1 MSDASAVADVE
12 AAYTGPVVRRRLP
25 VGQFATGL
33 GAIGALVLV
42 ATVFGR
48 SQAVQW
54 SAIPAY
60 MLDPSILGGLVLT
73 LQLTVAAMAI
83 GIVLGAVLSA
93 MTISGYIVLQAMAA
107 GFVWCFRGVPLI
119 VQIFFWFNIALFLP
133 DLTVG
138 SIHISVN
145 EVVTPAVAG
154 LLALGLHE
162 AANMSEVI
170 RAGLLSV
177 DAGQHDACRAL
188 GMTRGRA
195 LRGIVL
201 PQAVRVIIPPTGNQA
216 IGMLKAS
223 AIVSVIGMEDLLTRA
238 QHIYAR
244 NFLVIELLIVASI
257 WYLVLTTVASIG
269 QHYLERAFA
278 RGYRRR
284 SVRPLKKAKFVVAGT
299 DLRP

>member
-1 MSDASAVADVE
+1 MSEARAITGVE
-12 AAYTGPVVRRRLP
+12 ATYAFPVVRRRFP
-25 VGQFATGL
+25 IGQFATGV
-33 GAIGALVLV
+33 GAILALALVAGV
-42 ATVFGR
+42 VGQ

-60 MLDPSILGGLVLT
+60 MIDPSILGGLLLT
-73 LQLTVAAMAI
+73 LQLTVMAMGI

-93 MTISGYIVLQAMAA
+93 MAISGNVVLQAIAA

-119 VQIFFWFNIALFLP
+119 VQIFFWFNIALFVP
-133 DLTVG
+133 DLKIG
-138 SIHISVN
+138 GLDISVN
-145 EVVTPAVAG
+145 AIVTPAVAG

-162 AANMSEVI
+162 AANMAEVI

-244 NFLVIELLIVASI
+244 NFLVIELLIVASL
-257 WYLVLTTVASIG
+257 WYLALTTIATIG

-278 RGYRRR
+278 RGYGRRNAKA
-284 SVRPLKKAKFVVAGT
+284 LKPAKLAAANK
-299 DLRP
+299 DEQS

>member
-1 MSDASAVADVE
+1 MTGLE
-12 AAYTGPVVRRRLP
+12 AAYAFPVVRRRFP
-25 VGQFATGL
+25 IGQFATGF
-33 GAIGALVLV
+33 GAIAALAFIAAVV
-42 ATVFGR
+42 GK
-48 SQAVQW
+48 SQAVEW
-54 SAIPAY
+54 SAIPAF
-60 MLDPSILGGLVLT
+60 MIDPSILGGLLLT
-73 LQLTVAAMAI
+73 LQLTVAAMLI
-83 GIVLGAVLSA
+83 GIALGAVLSA
-93 MTISGYIVLQAMAA
+93 MAISGNIVLQTMAA

-119 VQIFFWFNIALFLP
+119 VQIFFWFNIALFVP
-133 DLTVG
+133 DLKLG
-138 SIHISVN
+138 GIDISVN
-145 EVVTPAVAG
+145 AIVTPAVAG

-177 DAGQHDACRAL
+177 DSGQHDACRAL
-188 GMTRGRA
+188 GMTRGQA

-201 PQAVRVIIPPTGNQA
+201 PQAIRVIIPPTGNQA

-257 WYLVLTTVASIG
+257 WYLAVTTIATVG

-278 RGYRRR
+278 RGYGRRNAAR
-284 SVRPLKKAKFVVAGT
+284 ANAAVAAEDSRP
-299 DLRP
+299 